1 MTLLSIKDDFLQ
13 RTLANV
19 PGILGK
25 LYYVSELQEDCRYVH
40 WGLTRTY
47 GEEATQR
54 ALGEVHRE
62 LFLQVLRKPLRQ
74 LVEDLARSAAGRQV
88 ELREF
93 LESLVRNSQTLLP
106 PEIGGGSVVH
116 FNSIVAALLLLLGRP

>member
-1 MTLLSIKDDFLQ
+1 MCIGGSRAPTARRQ
-13 RTLANV
+13 PNV
-19 PGILGK
+19 PSGK
-25 LYYVSELQEDCRYVH
+25 CTASSFYRCCANPCGSWWRI
-40 WGLTRTY
+40 W
-47 GEEATQR
+47 R
-54 ALGEVHRE
+54 ARP
-62 LFLQVLRKPLRQ
+62 R
-74 LVEDLARSAAGRQV
+74 AGRV